1 MLDNILTVLCVMHR
15 KKRENNSM
23 RSSGTSRTLDSTS
36 PECDAFLFRCIYGSD
51 FSNQGEGILQ
61 SLFSSNIRTT
71 SIFRVLFLCRQC
83 LALAALER
91 VHTSLAEV

>member
-1 MLDNILTVLCVMHR
+1 MRHAQEEER
-15 KKRENNSM
+15 KQFNALQRYLKNLRPNK
-23 RSSGTSRTLDSTS
+23 
-36 PECDAFLFRCIYGSD
+36 PECDAFLLRCIYGSD
-51 FSNQGEGILQ
+51 FSNQGEGISL

-71 SIFRVLFLCRQC
+71 SIFRVLFLYRQC